1 MRTSLFALLIALV
14 LGSMAHAQEIRPRTA
29 AGDKALLFSVNGFG
43 AFGVGGS
50 YAGSQPVTT
59 LGLDTLFNMRLTSP
73 IFGFGMRWYLG
84 QNVALRASVGG
95 ASGTSYTPRAGD
107 TTGATDDVTD
117 IYLGI
122 SPALEFHIVNTG
134 RLTVYA
140 GGMLNY
146 STNLHATGTWA
157 DPARRRLD
165 VSASTTAGSGL
176 TVHLAPDAGGG
187 LISARITNVADVAD
201 SVLGVGGFA
210 GGSATVQGR
219 LRPEGAD
226 FEVEMRNVRLVRA
239 PVLAQILTMGSL
251 RGMADTL
258 NGEGVSFTRVTA
270 PMKLRGSRL
279 TIGDARAVGGSLGL
293 TGKGVVDIDRR
304 TMDLSGAIAPAQG
317 INSMLGSVPL
327 VGQLLVS
334 KKGEGLFGV
343 TYSAK
348 GPFAEPK
355 VSVNPFSLAA
365 PGILRR
371 MFEPRPSAARDEPPR
386 PLAAALSPQP

>member
-1 MRTSLFALLIALV
+1 VARGRFFDARALIHD
-14 LGSMAHAQEIRPRTA
+14 LGA
-29 AGDKALLFSVNGFG
+29 ARCG
-43 AFGVGGS
+43 AGGKGG
-50 YAGSQPVTT
+50 AVVQPVRLDLDLNQVKVSDRTT
-59 LGLDTLFNMRLTSP
+59 L
-73 IFGFGMRWYLG
+73 
-84 QNVALRASVGG
+84 
-95 ASGTSYTPRAGD
+95 
-107 TTGATDDVTD
+107 
-117 IYLGI
+117 
-122 SPALEFHIVNTG
+122 
-134 RLTVYA
+134 
-140 GGMLNY
+140 
-146 STNLHATGTWA
+146 TNLHATGTWA

-293 TGKGVVDIDRR
+293 TGKGVIDIDRR

-386 PLAAALSPQP
+386 PLAAAASPQP